1 MTCITINDLPSVE
14 TILPGELEQIFGAGP
29 RTFRPSFE
37 QLEDR
42 QLLAASVTAS
52 FQNGVL
58 DVEGTSGSDAIY
70 LAQDNGNIQGGIDNT
85 FAWEISSCEH
95 VSKWDGDGQREQR
108 TGRAGNEAQ
117 FDRVL
122 NFAAAQRAV
131 NV

>member
-70 LAQDNGNIQGGIDNT
+70 LAQDNGNIQ
-85 FAWEISSCEH
+85 
-95 VSKWDGDGQREQR
+95 VK
-108 TGRAGNEAQ
+108 
-117 FDRVL
+117 VL
-122 NFAAAQRAV
+122 QQV
-131 NV
+131 PIPIITPLPSYPG